1 MSSFLL
7 LLLLNLIWWRLQ
19 CVSWQ
24 EPKSKKHLTESCRE
38 SLLFNAGSDSLGAG
52 SLCRLGSLA
61 STVIPHLLIRH
72 VLKIYSSSQNSL
84 LSWFGFNGSRVLPHL
99 DRSQS
104 TRLSQSQYLLC
115 AWGISHLR
123 IWQPSSFSLPPLG
136 NPDFYS
142 VCCCCW
148 RHLLRRLSSS
158 ESRLTLKIG
167 EPDFYPGP
175 DFLQLTSLVP
185 LASLLPYILHAVC
198 SVSVLAALAD
208 LYPNLVTILTDWL
221 CWI

>member
-1 MSSFLL
+1 MRVAKKVYFSTLA
-7 LLLLNLIWWRLQ
+7 LIHWGLVHFADWAA
-19 CVSWQ
+19 
-24 EPKSKKHLTESCRE
+24 
-38 SLLFNAGSDSLGAG
+38 N
-52 SLCRLGSLA
+52 
-61 STVIPHLLIRH
+61 VIPHCSALARLLISPLVENIFFFR
-72 VLKIYSSSQNSL
+72 IYS
-84 LSWFGFNGSRVLPHL
+84 SWFGFNGIQVLPHL

-104 TRLSQSQYLLC
+104 QYLLC
-115 AWGISHLR
+115 ASGISHLR
-123 IWQPSSFSLPPLG
+123 ILWPSSPSLPPLG

-142 VCCCCW
+142 VSYCCW